1 MFPLT
6 LQLSSLREHFFD
18 DPSFFCL
25 YGFLDCTLPSYFF
38 RFLSQ
43 LKTDKQQ
50 KIQCTESYILFER
63 KVLLE
68 QITLSA
74 QANTPLAFK
83 IQKTL

>member
-1 MFPLT
+1 MIHLSFVYMVSLT
-6 LQLSSLREHFFD
+6 VLFLVIFFA
-18 DPSFFCL
+18 
-25 YGFLDCTLPSYFF
+25 
-38 RFLSQ
+38 LSQ

-68 QITLSA
+68 QITPSA